1 MGARATL
8 RRAAGRRR
16 ITRRERVGGQHAG
29 LSVTAVHRT
38 SRGGGGGQPSVAA
51 NPDPMMTKAPTRARP
66 QPKSKPWTRPN
77 PKPEQA
83 RTQLSDAQ
91 KAAARERADEA
102 GRRYP
107 NLVDNMWASRHVA
120 SDGSPES

>member
-1 MGARATL
+1 
-8 RRAAGRRR
+8 
-16 ITRRERVGGQHAG
+16 
-29 LSVTAVHRT
+29 
-38 SRGGGGGQPSVAA
+38 
-51 NPDPMMTKAPTRARP
+51 MTKAATRSRP
-66 QPKSKPWTRPN
+66 QPKSQPWPRPN
-77 PKPEQA
+77 PKPERA

-91 KAAARERADEA
+91 KAAARERAAEA

>member
-1 MGARATL
+1 
-8 RRAAGRRR
+8 
-16 ITRRERVGGQHAG
+16 
-29 LSVTAVHRT
+29 
-38 SRGGGGGQPSVAA
+38 
-51 NPDPMMTKAPTRARP
+51 MMTKAPTRARP

-107 NLVDNMWASRHVA
+107 NLVDNMHVA
-120 SDGSPES
+120 AKARREDRVGEVALDEAE